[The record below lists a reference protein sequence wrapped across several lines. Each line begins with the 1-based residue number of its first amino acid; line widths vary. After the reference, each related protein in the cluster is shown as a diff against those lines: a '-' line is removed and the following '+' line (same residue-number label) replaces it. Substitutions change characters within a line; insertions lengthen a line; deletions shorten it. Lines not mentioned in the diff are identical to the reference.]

1 MDRVDK
7 CNDLLKLIWS
17 VGLGVLDRIG
27 IMDELAVS
35 LHRPKTKQQSRKCIK
50 KGQKGPVQEQVHA
63 SKEKKA
69 GSVLL

>member
-7 CNDLLKLIWS
+7 CNELLKLIWF

-35 LHRPKTKQQSRKCIK
+35 LQMPKTKQQSGKYCTPRKDRGVLFRNKSMRLRK
-50 KGQKGPVQEQVHA
+50 KG
-63 SKEKKA
+63 
-69 GSVLL
+69 